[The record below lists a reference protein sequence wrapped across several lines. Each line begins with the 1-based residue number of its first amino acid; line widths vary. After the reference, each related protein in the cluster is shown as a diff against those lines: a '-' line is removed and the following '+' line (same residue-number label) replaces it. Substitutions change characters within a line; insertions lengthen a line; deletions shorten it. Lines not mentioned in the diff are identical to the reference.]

1 MEHKILVE
9 GRGLVRVFGG
19 KSGPASSRGREVR
32 AVDGVDITIREGET
46 LGLVGESGCG
56 KSTLGRLLLRLTDS
70 TEGNIFYDGAEITR
84 ATDREM
90 RPLRQKMQLIFQN
103 PYSSLHPKKTIYEA
117 VAEPL
122 KIFRTD
128 RAEIRPR
135 VMQAL
140 AEVGIPEDAA
150 GRFPHEFSGGQRQR
164 IVIARALVM
173 EPEFIVCDEP
183 VSALDVSVRAQVLN
197 LMRDLQK
204 QHDLTYLFIS
214 HDMSVVRYISDRI
227 AVMYLGR
234 IVELA
239 PCDTLFREPAHPYT
253 KALLSAIPQIGRGKK
268 RERILLKGDVRKT
281 SDPEETGCPF
291 YPRCPEAREACRTA
305 RPELHKVGE
314 EHLSACL
321 F

>member
-128 RAEIRPR
+128 RASSLWMTRRRLTSMMRSASTTSGLCRLMAVGRRSRSSSYQR
-135 VMQAL
+135 V
-140 AEVGIPEDAA
+140 
-150 GRFPHEFSGGQRQR
+150 
-164 IVIARALVM
+164 
-173 EPEFIVCDEP
+173 
-183 VSALDVSVRAQVLN
+183 
-197 LMRDLQK
+197 
-204 QHDLTYLFIS
+204 
-214 HDMSVVRYISDRI
+214 
-227 AVMYLGR
+227 
-234 IVELA
+234 
-239 PCDTLFREPAHPYT
+239 
-253 KALLSAIPQIGRGKK
+253 
-268 RERILLKGDVRKT
+268 
-281 SDPEETGCPF
+281 
-291 YPRCPEAREACRTA
+291 
-305 RPELHKVGE
+305 
-314 EHLSACL
+314 
-321 F
+321 

>member
-1 MEHKILVE
+1 MNAQSNRAVEQEAPTSERSGKWWEHVT
-9 GRGLVRVFGG
+9 
-19 KSGPASSRGREVR
+19 KSGTP
-32 AVDGVDITIREGET
+32 ET
-46 LGLVGESGCG
+46 TYT
-56 KSTLGRLLLRLTDS
+56 K
-70 TEGNIFYDGAEITR
+70 I
-84 ATDREM
+84 M
-90 RPLRQKMQLIFQN
+90 
-103 PYSSLHPKKTIYEA
+103 KT
-117 VAEPL
+117 PL
-122 KIFRTD
+122 KS
-128 RAEIRPR
+128 ALR
-135 VMQAL
+135 V
-140 AEVGIPEDAA
+140 
-150 GRFPHEFSGGQRQR
+150 RR
-164 IVIARALVM
+164 
-173 EPEFIVCDEP
+173 
-183 VSALDVSVRAQVLN
+183 LDVSVRAQVLN